1 MNFEDKTAAII
12 FYSNIHDVYLYFF
25 MSITV
30 NNLTKVFGT
39 HPAVDGISF
48 SVERGEILG
57 FLGPNGAGKTTT
69 MRVAAC
75 YLPPTSGTVT
85 VCGYDVM
92 ESSIEVRKSVRYL
105 SEQNPLYTDMYV
117 HEYLHFIGSLYNLK
131 GAKLKS
137 SVEKM
142 IQQCGLSPEQNKKIG
157 TLSKGFRQRVGL
169 AQALIHDPEVLIM
182 DEPTSGLDPN
192 QIIEIREV
200 IKNIGKEKTVV
211 FSTHILQE
219 VQAICDRVVIINE
232 GKIVADSKVAEL
244 IKQKGSLENVFQQL
258 TK

>member
-1 MNFEDKTAAII
+1 
-12 FYSNIHDVYLYFF
+12 
-25 MSITV
+25 MSIAV

-39 HPAVDGISF
+39 QKAVDGISF
-48 SVERGEILG
+48 SVKQGEILG

-92 ESSIEVRKSVRYL
+92 ESSIEVRKSVGYL
-105 SEQNPLYTDMYV
+105 AEHNPLYTDMYV
-117 HEYLHFIGSLYNLK
+117 HEYLQFIGSLYNLK
-131 GAKLKS
+131 STKLKS

-142 IQQCGLSPEQNKKIG
+142 IQLCGLSPEQNKKIG

-219 VQAICDRVVIINE
+219 VEAICDRVVIINE
-232 GKIVADSKVAEL
+232 GKIVADSKVADL
-244 IKQKGSLENVFQQL
+244 IKQKSSLESVFQKL
-258 TK
+258 TKG

>member
-1 MNFEDKTAAII
+1 
-12 FYSNIHDVYLYFF
+12 
-25 MSITV
+25 MSIVV

-75 YLPPTSGTVT
+75 YLPPTSGAVT

-92 ESSIEVRKSVRYL
+92 ESSIEVSKSVGYL
-105 SEQNPLYTDMYV
+105 AEHNPLYTDMYV
-117 HEYLHFIGSLYNLK
+117 HEYLQFIGSLYNLK
-131 GAKLKS
+131 GTKLKS

-142 IQQCGLSPEQNKKIG
+142 TQLCGLSPEQNKKIG

-219 VQAICDRVVIINE
+219 VEAICDRVVIINE

>member
-1 MNFEDKTAAII
+1 
-12 FYSNIHDVYLYFF
+12 

-30 NNLTKVFGT
+30 NNLTKIFGT
-39 HPAVDGISF
+39 QKAVDGISF
-48 SVERGEILG
+48 SVKQGEILG

-92 ESSIEVRKSVRYL
+92 ESSIEVRKSVGYL
-105 SEQNPLYTDMYV
+105 AEHNPLYLDMYV
-117 HEYLHFIGSLYNLK
+117 REYLQFIGSLHNLK
-131 GAKLKS
+131 GKKLKS

-142 IQQCGLSPEQNKKIG
+142 IQLCGLSPEQNKKIG

-219 VQAICDRVVIINE
+219 VEAICDRVVIINE

>member
-1 MNFEDKTAAII
+1 MTYICI
-12 FYSNIHDVYLYFF
+12 FKF
-25 MSITV
+25 MSIVV

-92 ESSIEVRKSVRYL
+92 ESSIEVRKRVGYL
-105 SEQNPLYTDMYV
+105 AEHNPLYTDMYV
-117 HEYLHFIGSLYNLK
+117 HEYLQFIGSCNLK
-131 GAKLKS
+131 GTKLKS

-142 IQQCGLSPEQNKKIG
+142 ILQCGLSPEQNKKIG

-219 VQAICDRVVIINE
+219 VQAICDRVVIINK